1 MEQGQHQ
8 LSLGNVHFPG
18 LQELGREAPS
28 SAPFPNVPGTGVAAI
43 LQGAVPAGLTY
54 PPFAVTATEAT
65 APAALSTFAAAAG
78 FAPFA
83 PFAPFAAGAA
93 PTASA
98 AHAPASFF
106 IPGAPMPRQQLLSY
120 PSLARPGT

>member
-1 MEQGQHQ
+1 MEQGLQQ
-8 LSLGNVHFPG
+8 LSLRGVHFPG

-43 LQGAVPAGLTY
+43 LQGGVPAGLTY

-65 APAALSTFAAAAG
+65 APAALLTFAAAAG

-83 PFAPFAAGAA
+83 PFAAAAA

-98 AHAPASFF
+98 AHAPAQASLF
-106 IPGAPMPRQQLLSY
+106 IPGTPGPRQQLL
-120 PSLARPGT
+120 PIPGLARPGT